1 MHPLTHTRS
10 KRRRETSKRGE
21 LFPSRRRTYTQS
33 MAMKG
38 LLTSRSELRWFA
50 VAVPTLFLA
59 HWLFSTLGSRL
70 VSMLPYSLRAVL
82 HLL

>member
-1 MHPLTHTRS
+1 MM
-10 KRRRETSKRGE
+10 RRRRQTRKPGE

-38 LLTSRSELRWFA
+38 LLTSRPELRWFA
-50 VAVPTLFLA
+50 VAIPTVFLG
-59 HWLFSTLGSRL
+59 HWLFTALCPRL